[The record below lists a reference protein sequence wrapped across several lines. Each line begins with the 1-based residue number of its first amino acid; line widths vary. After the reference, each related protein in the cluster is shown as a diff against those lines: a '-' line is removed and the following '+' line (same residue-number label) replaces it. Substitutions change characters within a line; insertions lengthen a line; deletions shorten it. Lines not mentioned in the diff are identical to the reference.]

1 MTREEAIHCLSVH
14 SSTNGSGLCTD
25 EQHYEAKQM
34 AIRALEQEPCE
45 DAISRLDMLDAIG
58 HGTTYTSEEL
68 QGIIKAL
75 QPVNAQQWE
84 TCFDCP
90 LSHGCPKIKGCINEQ
105 AIEYASEMPNDC
117 PLSAQPKRKTDGDTI
132 SRQAAID
139 CLTATNLKKYD
150 FILDAR
156 DKIKNLP
163 LLTPQPKTGHWKA
176 KSFHELFC
184 DNCGFDFDIM
194 RNDFIDKMNYCPNCG
209 SKMVELQES
218 EVQDADSD

>member
-1 MTREEAIHCLSVH
+1 MTREEAEEYAKEMTYRDAVYNALQGKCIPYRKATFIKL
-14 SSTNGSGLCTD
+14 
-25 EQHYEAKQM
+25 YELLDK
-34 AIRALEQEPCE
+34 LEQEPCE

-90 LSHGCPKIKGCINEQ
+90 LSHGCPKIKGCTNEQ

-117 PLSAQPKRKTDGDTI
+117 PLSAQPERKTDGDTI

-139 CLTATNLKKYD
+139 CLTATSLKKYD

-163 LLTPQPKTGHWKA
+163 PVTPQPKTGHWIFDEILDRHYYCSEC
-176 KSFHELFC
+176 KSMGV
-184 DNCGFDFDIM
+184 DYWD
-194 RNDFIDKMNYCPNCG
+194 YCPNCG
-209 SKMVELQES
+209 AKMEEVEE
-218 EVQDADSD
+218 